1 MATETIPPDADAK
14 PAKASATPVVPTPP
28 ADPKAVKTSKAPTK
42 PESSTGDA
50 DVNAETTPPEDQP
63 RKIPFMQQPWVQDV
77 LPLATS
83 IILHVGIIGLGFATY
98 KTVVAIKQVVEQQ
111 AIIPDAAIVEGAEVG
126 GIPNPGLGGDPTK
139 AAAQDDF
146 KDVPTQNDAWNS
158 KPSDSLAQSLAG
170 AQGETSDSTIGIGPN
185 SSFGSAKSTGGTGP
199 GGEAGGA
206 MAPFGVPGGGG
217 GLGPKSPFMGISGN
231 AKKIVYICD
240 ATGTMLGLKFE
251 LLKQQLAKA
260 IDILK
265 PVQGFNVI
273 FFKGGSTDA
282 EWAKALANALLPAT
296 PMNKQKAFK
305 EINETSVLGNG
316 TNPIPAIKQAFSQ
329 KPQLIYFLTDGEFN
343 NFASYDDVL
352 NEVAKLN
359 ADKSVKINTILMMG
373 EDSKAEE
380 TLRKMAKDNGGVFKK
395 VLESDLR

>member
-1 MATETIPPDADAK
+1 MATETLPPSSADA
-14 PAKASATPVVPTPP
+14 AKLTKGATAGAPVDPKIKTTQPPSEASASSDKDIDATAP
-28 ADPKAVKTSKAPTK
+28 A
-42 PESSTGDA
+42 
-50 DVNAETTPPEDQP
+50 AEEGP
-63 RKIPFMQQPWVQDV
+63 RKLPFMQQAWVQDV

-98 KTVVAIKQVVEQQ
+98 KTVVAIKQVVEEQ
-111 AIIPDAAIVEGAEVG
+111 AIIPDAAIIEGAEVG

-139 AAAQDDF
+139 ASAQDEF

-170 AQGETSDSTIGIGPN
+170 AQGETADTTIGIGPN
-185 SSFGSAKSTGGTGP
+185 SSFGSAKGAEGGVGP

-206 MAPFGVPGGGG
+206 LSPFGVPGGGG

-231 AKKIVYICD
+231 AKQIVYICD

-260 IDILK
+260 IDILR
-265 PVQGFNVI
+265 PVQSFNVV
-273 FFKGGSTDA
+273 FFKGGNTDA
-282 EWAKALANALLPAT
+282 EWAKAIYNKLTQAT

-316 TNPIPAIKQAFSQ
+316 TNPIPALKQAFAQ

-359 ADKSVKINTILMMG
+359 ADKSVRINTILMMG
-373 EDSKAEE
+373 EDDKAEE
-380 TLRKMAKDNGGVFKK
+380 TLKKMAKDNGGVFKK
-395 VLESDLR
+395 VLETDLR